1 MLLSGEFMNKKV
13 KKNNL
18 KSSKSKNLFDFLEQK
33 TTKICAV
40 VISLIFVL
48 VSIINSIIIC
58 IEGNSGGLGISIY
71 ALLIPSIVFLI
82 YFLNNPF
89 KSQKNVLLKSVNILS
104 IIIFCL
110 FFIFGGTIMFTD
122 LSLIVESIVSLIII
136 LLFIICLISII
147 FKLNIITIKQT
158 FYILLMLI
166 ILDLIKI
173 IVINCWFNI

>member
-1 MLLSGEFMNKKV
+1 
-13 KKNNL
+13 
-18 KSSKSKNLFDFLEQK
+18 
-33 TTKICAV
+33 
-40 VISLIFVL
+40 
-48 VSIINSIIIC
+48 
-58 IEGNSGGLGISIY
+58 
-71 ALLIPSIVFLI
+71 
-82 YFLNNPF
+82 
-89 KSQKNVLLKSVNILS
+89 
-104 IIIFCL
+104 
-110 FFIFGGTIMFTD
+110 MFTD

>member
-1 MLLSGEFMNKKV
+1 
-13 KKNNL
+13 
-18 KSSKSKNLFDFLEQK
+18 
-33 TTKICAV
+33 
-40 VISLIFVL
+40 
-48 VSIINSIIIC
+48 
-58 IEGNSGGLGISIY
+58 
-71 ALLIPSIVFLI
+71 LLILSIVFLI

-89 KSQKNVLLKSVNILS
+89 KSPKNVLLKSVNIFS
-104 IIIFCL
+104 IIIFGL